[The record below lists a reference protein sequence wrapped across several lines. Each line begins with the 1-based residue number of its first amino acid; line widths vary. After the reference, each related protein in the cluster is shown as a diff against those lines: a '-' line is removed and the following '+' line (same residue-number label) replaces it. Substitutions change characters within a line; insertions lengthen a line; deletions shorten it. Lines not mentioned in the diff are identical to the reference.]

1 MFGSE
6 FHAWLHDYLTLAFT
20 VAKATILAM
29 TTTRA
34 KLEEI
39 YENISVAHTEEQ
51 AYPETEQINEIWQQL
66 ITLAQNIVGAVDFF
80 SKNSAATAAEKA
92 AAQAV
97 SAKTGSLHA
106 PTKAQQAELFDAA
119 RDVSDALLQMT
130 AELTTIRQLENVQ
143 TMNTL
148 SEEVSSLIA
157 TRSARQMVR
166 RGINSGSELQAV
178 AEPIIKDHFEELK
191 FVAIG
196 GTSTEKAAAEELI
209 NWLNAS
215 FIPYEQKINAR
226 ATENA
231 KKKGEEKPEHKPDH
245 KPDNRPE
252 GVEPNEDG
260 DEPGNSDN
268 GGDSG
273 NTGGDSGNSDNNQNP
288 PSGGNGGSDNKP
300 PNPES
305 PD

>member
-1 MFGSE
+1 
-6 FHAWLHDYLTLAFT
+6 
-20 VAKATILAM
+20 M

-39 YENISVAHTEEQ
+39 YENIAAAHTEEQ
-51 AYPETEQINEIWQQL
+51 AYPETEQINSIFQQL
-66 ITLAQNIVGAVDFF
+66 VVLAQNIVGAVDFF
-80 SKNSAATAAEKA
+80 KKNSAATAAEKA

-97 SAKTGSLHA
+97 NAKIGSLHG
-106 PTKAQQAELFDAA
+106 PTRASQPELFDAA

-130 AELTTIRQLENVQ
+130 AELTPIRQLENVQ

-178 AEPIIKDHFEELK
+178 AEPIIKEHFEELK
-191 FVAIG
+191 FVAIR

-209 NWLNAS
+209 AWLNAS

-231 KKKGEEKPEHKPDH
+231 KKKGEEKPEHKPD
-245 KPDNRPE
+245 NRPE

-260 DEPGNSDN
+260 DEPGDGGDSSDN

-273 NTGGDSGNSDNNQNP
+273 NSGGDSGNSGDNNQDP
-288 PSGGNGGSDNKP
+288 PSGGNNGGGDKP